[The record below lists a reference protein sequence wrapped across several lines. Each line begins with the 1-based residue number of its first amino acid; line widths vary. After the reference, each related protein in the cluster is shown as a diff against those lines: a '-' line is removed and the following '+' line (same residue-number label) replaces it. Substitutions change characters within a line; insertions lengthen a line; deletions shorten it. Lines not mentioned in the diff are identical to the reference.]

1 MTLLSLLL
9 AADAHGA
16 PAATP
21 AAEAGHGPVHDILRL
36 FGDFGVDGPHL
47 LAQVIN
53 FTLLAVVLYLFAI
66 KPALGQLEARTALI
80 EKGLADA
87 EAAKQAKADA
97 ERRRE
102 EVLTRASQEA
112 AALVNQAAANA
123 KRTIEDAKS
132 AAAAEA
138 AEVLRRGQIA
148 LEAERAKMLAE
159 VRAEVARLVVAT
171 TAKVIDQ
178 TLDDA
183 AKSRVNDAA
192 AKALAN

>member
-1 MTLLSLLL
+1 MIPPL
-9 AADAHGA
+9 AAA
-16 PAATP
+16 PH
-21 AAEAGHGPVHDILRL
+21 EAIIEL
-36 FGDFGVDGPHL
+36 FKGFGVDGPHL
-47 LAQVIN
+47 LAQVVN
-53 FTLLAVVLYLFAI
+53 FSLLALVLYRFAI

-102 EVLTRASQEA
+102 EILTRASQEA
-112 AALVNQAAANA
+112 AALVTQASATALRTVEEA
-123 KRTIEDAKS
+123 KA

-138 AEVLRRGQIA
+138 AEVLRRGQLA
-148 LEAERAKMLAE
+148 LAGERAKMLAE

-178 TLDDA
+178 SLDDA
-183 AKSRVNDAA
+183 AKARVNEAA
-192 AKALAN
+192 TKVLAN